1 MTKAAK
7 SILKSYIVTAVG
19 TFLIGH
25 QKVSSS
31 GYRPRGAPN
40 SRHHKTGERGEWR
53 LENSRTL
60 QQHIAKIIPFTK
72 KKKKISLNHKYIR
85 ASYKQIKIK
94 LLDYDYLASTGLFAL
109 VVAFALRRA
118 SALGT
123 SAWVIFAVWCWSRHD
138 EELNCI

>member
-1 MTKAAK
+1 MTKTAK
-7 SILKSYIVTAVG
+7 SILNSYIVTAVG
-19 TFLIGH
+19 TILIGH
-25 QKVSSS
+25 HKVSSK
-31 GYRPRGAPN
+31 GYRLRGAPN
-40 SRHHKTGERGEWR
+40 SRHHKTGEWGEWR

-72 KKKKISLNHKYIR
+72 KKKISLNHKFIR

-94 LLDYDYLASTGLFAL
+94 LLGYEYLALTGLFAS

-123 SAWVIFAVWCWSRHD
+123 STWVTFAVWCWSRHV
-138 EELNCI
+138 EGLNCI